1 MQLSKQTRPQHT
13 IIHKA
18 KPAPQAPDV
27 GLVLL
32 DGSLRPIAFDRG
44 AAAILNHANQDA
56 IPEEI
61 LRTLRGRKLAE
72 LSSIKTVFRVGKS
85 EYMCR
90 AYVVECEAALLG
102 QSIVVLHLER
112 DSLMGNA
119 MYEAALKY
127 NLTEREQEALKG
139 ISMGLSNKQLA
150 ERMTISPNTVR
161 AFLRFIMVKMGVT
174 SRSAIIAKILQDR
187 DKFERVVSLTAK
199 EELAV

>member
-1 MQLSKQTRPQHT
+1 MQLSKKTTPQHA
-13 IIHKA
+13 IIHKP

-32 DGSLRPIAFDRG
+32 DSSLKPIAFDRG
-44 AAAILNHANQDA
+44 AAAILNHANQTG

-61 LRTLRGRKLAE
+61 LRAIRGRKLAE
-72 LSSIKTVFRVGKS
+72 LSSIKTVFRIGKN

-90 AYVVECEAALLG
+90 AYAVEYEAGLPG

-112 DSLMGNA
+112 DSSMGNA
-119 MYEAALKY
+119 IYEAALKY

-139 ISMGLSNKQLA
+139 VSMGLSNKQLA
-150 ERMTISPNTVR
+150 ERMNISPNTVR

-174 SRSAIIAKILQDR
+174 SRSAIVAKILQDQ
-187 DKFERVVSLTAK
+187 DKFERVVSLTQK

>member
-1 MQLSKQTRPQHT
+1 MQLSKKARPQHA
-13 IIHKA
+13 IMHKP

-27 GLVLL
+27 GMVLL
-32 DGSLRPIAFDRG
+32 DGSLKPIAFDRG
-44 AAAILNHANQDA
+44 AAAILHNANETSV
-56 IPEEI
+56 PEEI
-61 LRTLRGRKLAE
+61 LRAIRGRKLAE
-72 LSSIKTVFRVGKS
+72 LSSIKTVFRIGKS
-85 EYMCR
+85 EYLCR
-90 AYVVECEAALLG
+90 AYGVECEAALLG

-150 ERMTISPNTVR
+150 ERMDISPNTVR

-174 SRSAIIAKILQDR
+174 S
-187 DKFERVVSLTAK
+187 
-199 EELAV
+199 

>member
-1 MQLSKQTRPQHT
+1 MQLSKKQPQHA
-13 IIHKA
+13 ILHKP
-18 KPAPQAPDV
+18 KSAPEVPDV

-32 DGSLRPIAFDRG
+32 DGSLKPLAFDRG
-44 AAAILNHANQDA
+44 AAAILNQSHQNG

-61 LRTLRGRKLAE
+61 LRAIRGRKLSE
-72 LSSIKTVFRVGKS
+72 LSSIKTVFRNGKN

-90 AYVVECEAALLG
+90 AHVMECEDTMLG

-112 DSLMGNA
+112 DSSMGNA

-139 ISMGLSNKQLA
+139 IAMGLSNKQLS
-150 ERMTISPNTVR
+150 ERMNISPNTVR

-174 SRSAIIAKILQDR
+174 SRSAIVAKILQDR
-187 DKFERVVSLTAK
+187 DKFERVVSLQSK
-199 EELAV
+199 SELAV